1 MKRYKLR
8 KYQTPTVVQN
18 HLETEGFICSDSF
31 SLMIS
36 ADPLRNMSD
45 PDDPKHDVDGAQSYF
60 EF

>member
-8 KYQTPTVVQN
+8 KYQTPTVVQA
-18 HLETEGFICSDSF
+18 HLETEGFLCDSF

-36 ADPLRNMSD
+36 AEPLRNMSE
-45 PDDPKHDVDGAQSYF
+45 DGNATEAGQSYF